1 MLNSVLKY
9 RCVKNDDTPIHVEI
23 LTPID
28 EEQSED
34 LLNEDDQPI
43 TMVPRIVQTAPSPS
57 TEYPETSATIE
68 TANKS
73 QRSLDKE
80 INQMESVL

>member
-1 MLNSVLKY
+1 M
-9 RCVKNDDTPIHVEI
+9 EI

-57 TEYPETSATIE
+57 TEYPETIATIE

-73 QRSLDKE
+73 QRSLNKE